1 MNKTFLALP
10 ILFFL
15 QVLPGSATV
24 EPLLANGVCEEIYLE
39 VLLYE
44 GIDDNEARKI
54 YENCLDLVGK

>member
-15 QVLPGSATV
+15 QILPGSATV
-24 EPLLANGVCEEIYLE
+24 EPLVAGGVCEEIFLE

-44 GIDDNEARKI
+44 GIDDNEAHEI
-54 YENCLDLVGK
+54 YERCLDLIGN